1 MKKDEMTEKRSKE
14 SIKGKNILRLRLLRF
29 ILNTY
34 LNENG
39 ILQKKS
45 VEDGGLICRTGF
57 GKFKPRFELY
67 KPNLELH
74 KPNFGL
80 YKPRLGL

>member
-1 MKKDEMTEKRSKE
+1 MKEQMEYQ
-14 SIKGKNILRLRLLRF
+14 F

-34 LNENG
+34 SNENG

-45 VEDGGLICRTGF
+45 AEDGGLICRTGF
-57 GKFKPRFELY
+57 RKFKPRFELY

-80 YKPRLGL
+80 YKPRFGL